1 MLAHLDLHKILFLDI
16 ETVPLYPNFEDA
28 PALEQQY
35 FAEKTAYQRK
45 DDFNAEEFYS
55 RAGIWAE
62 FGKIVCISV
71 GNFSPQQDPRGFRLK
86 TFKGEEPDLL
96 KNLKH

>member
-16 ETVPLYPNFEDA
+16 ETVPLHATFDQVPD
-28 PALEQQY
+28 LEKGY

-45 DDFNAEEFYS
+45 DEISPEAFYE

-62 FGKIVCISV
+62 FGKIICISE
-71 GNFSPQQDPRGFRLK
+71 GYFTPTTSERISTKKFYWGRKTTAEGF
-86 TFKGEEPDLL
+86 
-96 KNLKH
+96 

>member
-1 MLAHLDLHKILFLDI
+1 
-16 ETVPLYPNFEDA
+16 
-28 PALEQQY
+28 LEQQY

-86 TFKGEEPDLL
+86 TFKWEEPDLL

>member
-45 DDFNAEEFYS
+45 DDFSGLF
-55 RAGIWAE
+55 
-62 FGKIVCISV
+62 
-71 GNFSPQQDPRGFRLK
+71 
-86 TFKGEEPDLL
+86 
-96 KNLKH
+96 